1 LAISGPPRSSF
12 GLFGGPGFIAA
23 LLLVLG
29 AGIFI
34 AYLKESGRMPGGG
47 ASLSLPGDVAVVPA
61 PATAAGGQGSPDQ
74 NFSDQNSPDQDS
86 PGAAT
91 PLHSM
96 PPLAAGGDVAPDQEP
111 APMPAIDAD
120 LSPAELLDEYPPD
133 PSLALEDSAN
143 APDAR
148 SYRRASIV
156 PADAKRLALV
166 ATGLGRDRAATARAI
181 VGTPAEVS
189 LSFAPGDTDLPD
201 WIAAARAYGHEAL
214 VDLHLG
220 GMAADVGA
228 VAEVDDRVLLAKLG
242 PAENL
247 RRLDAILAEAPK
259 IAGVAIWITDSF
271 LSDAAALTPILER
284 LQSAGL
290 IIVGLPVTA
299 PLTLAADRILDG
311 EVTSRETLAL
321 KGLVRQRGAALV
333 LATPENAI
341 ALARNWAQPGTDM
354 AVEMPLVPASALVED

>member
-1 LAISGPPRSSF
+1 MAISGPPRSSF
-12 GLFGGPGFIAA
+12 GLFGGPGFIVA

-34 AYLKESGRMPGGG
+34 AYVKESGRMPGSG

-61 PATAAGGQGSPDQ
+61 PAAPAGGQGSPDR
-74 NFSDQNSPDQDS
+74 NTPDQDS
-86 PGAAT
+86 PGTAT

-111 APMPAIDAD
+111 APMPAIDED

-133 PSLALEDSAN
+133 PSLALDEPTD

-166 ATGLGRDRAATARAI
+166 ATGLGQDRAATARAI

-189 LSFAPGDTDLPD
+189 LSFAPGGADLPD

-220 GMAADVGA
+220 GMANVGA
-228 VAEVDDRVLLAKLG
+228 VAKVDDRVLLAELG

-247 RRLDAILAEAPK
+247 RRLEAILAEAPK

-271 LSDAAALTPILER
+271 LGDAAALTPILER
-284 LQSAGL
+284 LQSTGL

-311 EVTSRETLAL
+311 ELTSRETLAL

-341 ALARNWAQPGTDM
+341 ALARNWALPGADM
-354 AVEMPLVPASALVED
+354 TAEMPLVPASALVED